1 MKKTMVKLSL
11 VVLLLICMLGG
22 VVQAATCK
30 ITLETSKTQYAKNE
44 QIVVEFKMTEYRTT
58 KGVALL
64 MATLEYDTNSLK
76 LEKVEGQNGWNVPT
90 YNEENKTF
98 IIDKNSNVTQ
108 NETFAKATFSVKENA
123 KTNLTINLKDV
134 TVSEGAG
141 DVTANN
147 ANKNITIGTQNSGN
161 GGNNGGNN
169 SGNNNNGGNNN
180 NNGNNNDNKNETTL
194 NVIGGN
200 NTQTSGNNANKNNTN
215 VDGSTANG
223 RLPQTGSTN
232 TILTVATVV
241 AVSIAAMLFVKLKV
255 MNKNIK

>member
-11 VVLLLICMLGG
+11 VVLLLVCMLGG

-30 ITLETSKTQYAKNE
+30 ITLETSKAQYDKNE
-44 QIVVEFKMTEYRTT
+44 QIIVEFKMTEYRTT

-64 MATLEYDTNSLK
+64 MATLEYDTDSLK

-123 KTNLTINLKDV
+123 KTNLTISLKDI

-141 DVTANN
+141 DVTVDN

-161 GGNNGGNN
+161 NGNNGGNN
-169 SGNNNNGGNNN
+169 SGNNNNGNNQEE
-180 NNGNNNDNKNETTL
+180 GTL
-194 NVIGGN
+194 NIIGG
-200 NTQTSGNNANKNNTN
+200 NTQTSGNNISQGTNSNKLSNT
-215 VDGSTANG
+215 DGSTASG
-223 RLPQTGSTN
+223 KLPQTGNNN
-232 TILTVATVV
+232 TILTVAIIGVV
-241 AVSIAAMLFVKLKV
+241 SVAAILFVKLKV
-255 MNKNIK
+255 MNKNLK